1 MRHWRIILVRR
12 VKVTF
17 IETAV
22 FTDQVV
28 KALSDDEYSKFQS
41 FLAEQPTAGTPIS
54 GTGGARKIRWADP
67 NRGKGKRGGI
77 RTIYFYRDQHEQI
90 LMLYLYS
97 KDEQDDL
104 TQGQK
109 KALKAVIQN
118 WN

>member
-1 MRHWRIILVRR
+1 MRQIN
-12 VKVTF
+12 VTF

-22 FTDQVV
+22 FTEQVV
-28 KALSDDEYSKFQS
+28 KAQSDDEYSKFQS

-90 LMLYLYS
+90 IMLYLYS

-104 TQGQK
+104 TQEQK

>member
-1 MRHWRIILVRR
+1 MRQIN
-12 VKVTF
+12 VTF

-22 FTDQVV
+22 FTEQVV
-28 KALSDDEYSKFQS
+28 KAQSDDEYSKFQS

-77 RTIYFYRDQHEQI
+77 RAIYFYRDQHEQI
-90 LMLYLYS
+90 IMLYLYS

-104 TQGQK
+104 TQEQK